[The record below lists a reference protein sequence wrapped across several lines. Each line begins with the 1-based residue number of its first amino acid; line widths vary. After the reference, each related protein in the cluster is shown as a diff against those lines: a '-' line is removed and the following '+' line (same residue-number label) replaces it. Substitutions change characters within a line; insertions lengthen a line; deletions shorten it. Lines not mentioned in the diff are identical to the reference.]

1 MINTRQAKFH
11 DRRVREAFAFALNFE
26 WINKNLMFG
35 AYARTE
41 SVFQNTDMMAKGKP
55 SPQELALLEPF
66 RGQIPAEAF
75 GEVIVPPV
83 SDGSGLDR
91 RLLRRSGELLDS
103 AGWAIKDGKRVNG
116 KGEPFN
122 VEFLAFERVSE
133 PHHALYIKNLTLLG
147 IDATLRV
154 VDPVQYRARMQEF
167 DFEISMNR
175 IALPLT
181 PGDAL
186 RAFFSSQTAN
196 RKGAPNFSGIANPA
210 IDALIA
216 KAIAASDRDS
226 LNVACRAID
235 RVLRAEHYWVAGW
248 YKPAHWIAYWN
259 MFGQPGIKPRYAR
272 GAPETWWFDAD
283 KAAKL

>member
-1 MINTRQAKFH
+1 
-11 DRRVREAFAFALNFE
+11 
-26 WINKNLMFG
+26 MFG

-41 SVFQNTDMMAKGKP
+41 SVFQNTDMMARGKP
-55 SPQELALLEPF
+55 SQQELALLEPF
-66 RGQIPAEAF
+66 CSQIPSEAF
-75 GEVIVPPV
+75 GEVVVPPV

-91 RLLRRSGELLDS
+91 RLLRRSGELLGS
-103 AGWAIKDGKRVNG
+103 AGWIIKDGKRVNG
-116 KGEPFN
+116 KGERFT

-147 IDATLRV
+147 IDATARV

-196 RKGAPNFSGIANPA
+196 SKGAPNFCGIANPA

-216 KAIAASDRDS
+216 KAIAANDRDS

-235 RVLRAEHYWVAGW
+235 RVLRAKYYWVSGW

-259 MFGQPGIKPRYAR
+259 MFGQPSIKPRYAR